1 MGSAGRHAWTVGM
14 SVVLGTCAGLAV
26 AWGSLWWVVLCV
38 ALGLVIGTAS
48 PRVPTARSAILA
60 GVVGVL
66 SAAAVGGALYEN
78 TDAGAVNSALVV
90 AVCLGLVFALS
101 TWRAARRLAR
111 ADLERGWEL
120 ARALKAERE
129 AALATALVEERSMM
143 AGEIHDRLGHRL
155 ALSTVRLG
163 QLWFDPELTTSQRQM
178 IAGVRADMADIT
190 DEIGVT
196 VSLLDDGWPLPGYER
211 QPEDVI
217 STARAAG
224 TDVEAELGDVDQA
237 NDLARD
243 ALGRI
248 LEEAIA
254 NAARHAPLAPVRVD
268 MRRDGESVVL
278 VVTNPLVGSASDEG
292 VGTGLR
298 RMRDRVA
305 RLGGT
310 MAVTVDQDFTLTVRL
325 PMDAGVCPSAPTAS

>member
-1 MGSAGRHAWTVGM
+1 M
-14 SVVLGTCAGLAV
+14 
-26 AWGSLWWVVLCV
+26 
-38 ALGLVIGTAS
+38 
-48 PRVPTARSAILA
+48 
-60 GVVGVL
+60 VGVL
-66 SAAAVGGALYEN
+66 SAAAVGGALYES
-78 TDAGAVNSALVV
+78 TDSGAVNSALVV
-90 AVCLGLVFALS
+90 AVCLALVFAIS
-101 TWRAARRLAR
+101 TWRAARRLSL

-120 ARALKAERE
+120 ARALEAEQE
-129 AALATALVEERSMM
+129 ATLAMALMKERSMM

-178 IAGVRADMADIT
+178 IAGVRADLADIT

-224 TDVEAELGDVDQA
+224 ADVEAELGDVDQA

-254 NAARHAPLAPVRVD
+254 NAARHAPLAPVRVE
-268 MRRDGESVVL
+268 MRRAGESVVL

-298 RMRDRVA
+298 RIRDRVA

-310 MAVTVDQDFTLTVRL
+310 MAVTIDQNFTLTVRL
-325 PMDAGVCPSAPTAS
+325 PMEAGVCPSTTTAS